1 MDSKASP
8 DSSQLNPNAL
18 TGETHMSGQ
27 AEKVHEVEAFSTLAL
42 IAWSETLLCARGKP
56 SDFSALRAIM
66 RFVSRSSVG
75 TPDIHRL
82 DPSARA
88 LFRTAYMRGNDLDQL
103 EDVDT
108 EINKVF
114 LLAAKLLTVDKAL
127 MLSSEER
134 SLAAASVATYLS
146 NILGTINRRGRSSD
160 LCVRLGDDA
169 RR

>member
-1 MDSKASP
+1 
-8 DSSQLNPNAL
+8 
-18 TGETHMSGQ
+18 
-27 AEKVHEVEAFSTLAL
+27 
-42 IAWSETLLCARGKP
+42 
-56 SDFSALRAIM
+56 
-66 RFVSRSSVG
+66 
-75 TPDIHRL
+75 
-82 DPSARA
+82 
-88 LFRTAYMRGNDLDQL
+88 MRGNDLDQL